1 MDFRNDDRTSDALRR
16 ISIDFGFIDAPLG
29 SVLFKQGSTWVLAAM
44 DIIDKV
50 PAHIREGEGGWL
62 TAEYSLLPASTSPRS
77 PREATRGKQTGR
89 TVEIQRIIG
98 RALRSVVDLSAI
110 EGKTIVLDCDV
121 LQADG
126 GTRTASITASSL
138 AMAYGIHRLMIEEG
152 LPRNPQ
158 RDFLVGIS
166 VGIVQGEYLLD
177 LCYNEDRMAQVDMNF
192 AITAKSDFVE
202 IQGTAE
208 GKPFGAES
216 LGRLLNL
223 ARKGAEDTVEVC
235 RNALKAKGIKMPG

>member
-1 MDFRNDDRTSDALRR
+1 MDFRNGDRNNDSLRR
-16 ISIDFGFIDAPLG
+16 ISIEFGFIDAPLG

-44 DIIDKV
+44 DILDKV
-50 PAHIREGEGGWL
+50 PPHIREGEGGWL
-62 TAEYSLLPASTSPRS
+62 TAEYSLLPSSTKPRS
-77 PREATRGKQTGR
+77 QREVLRGKQTGR

-98 RALRSVVDLSAI
+98 RALRSVVDLSAVD
-110 EGKTIVLDCDV
+110 GKTIVLDCDV

-126 GTRTASITASSL
+126 GTRTASITASCL
-138 AMAYGIHRLMIEEG
+138 AMASGIHRLMLEEG
-152 LPRNPQ
+152 LPKNPL

-177 LCYNEDRMAQVDMNF
+177 LSYNEDRMAQVDMNL
-192 AITAKSDFVE
+192 AITAKGEYVE

-208 GKPFGAES
+208 GKPFGGED

-223 ARKGAEDTVEVC
+223 ARKGAEDTVEIC
-235 RNALKAKGIKMPG
+235 RKALEEKGISMPG